1 MKKKVII
8 ATSILLLTFA
18 NVNNVNAA
26 EKRIGVSAAFTQFS
40 SDGSETMKSSGTK
53 TSKTH
58 DETVV
63 VPSIFIEAAN
73 DNGLAIGLDFMPV
86 EAELGSGTNA
96 RTDTDTDDA
105 SDTAGDNKVSAELTS
120 HTTLYLSKSLG
131 DSGAYLKGG
140 VAMATI
146 DTTETLATGS
156 VYGNEDVTGMLIGLG
171 MNRDNAN
178 GTFFRT
184 ELTYTDY
191 DDVSINGT
199 ADSDGVKNKID
210 ADIDAI
216 AFRISIGKA
225 F

>member
-1 MKKKVII
+1 MKKIVII
-8 ATSILLLTFA
+8 ATSIILLVFA
-18 NVNNVNAA
+18 SVNAA
-26 EKRIGVSAAFTQFS
+26 EKRIGVSAAYTMFS
-40 SDGSETMKSSGTK
+40 SDGTETMKSSATK
-53 TSKTH
+53 TSKTQ
-58 DETVV
+58 DESVV
-63 VPSIFIEAAN
+63 VPSIFVEAAN

-96 RTDTDTDDA
+96 RADTDTDDA

-120 HTTLYLSKSLG
+120 HTTLYLSKTLG

-156 VYGNEDVTGMLIGLG
+156 KYGNEDVTGILIGLG

-191 DDVSINGT
+191 DEVSINGT

>member
-1 MKKKVII
+1 MKKLTILV
-8 ATSILLLTFA
+8 ASIMLLVNA
-18 NVNNVNAA
+18 NANAA
-26 EKRIGVSAAFTQFS
+26 EKRIGISAALTQLS
-40 SDGSETMKSSGTK
+40 TDGTETIKTKGSK

-58 DETVV
+58 DESVV
-63 VPSIFIEAAN
+63 VPSLFFEVAN
-73 DNGLAIGLDFMPV
+73 DNGLAIGLDFMPA
-86 EAELGSGTNA
+86 EAELGSGKNERA
-96 RTDTDTDDA
+96 DTDTDDA
-105 SDTAGDNKVSAELTS
+105 SDTAGTNKVSAELTS

-131 DSGAYLKGG
+131 DSGAYVKGG

-156 VYGNEDVTGMLIGLG
+156 VYGNEDVTGLLIGLG
-171 MNRDNAN
+171 INRDNAN

-191 DDVSINGT
+191 EDVAINGT

-210 ADIDAI
+210 ADIDAV

>member
-1 MKKKVII
+1 MKKITII
-8 ATSILLLTFA
+8 ATSIMLFVFTS
-18 NVNNVNAA
+18 VNAA
-26 EKRIGVSAAFTQFS
+26 EKRIGVSAALTQFS
-40 SDGSETMKSSGTK
+40 SDGTETMKSSGTK
-53 TSKTH
+53 TSKSH
-58 DETVV
+58 DEVV
-63 VPSIFIEAAN
+63 AVPSIFFEVAN
-73 DNGLAIGLDFMPV
+73 DNGLAIGLDFLPI

-105 SDTAGDNKVSAELTS
+105 SDTAGNNKVSAELTS

-131 DSGAYLKGG
+131 DNGAYLKGG
-140 VAMATI
+140 LAMATI

-156 VYGNEDVTGMLIGLG
+156 TYGNEDVTGFLIGLG
-171 MNRDNAN
+171 MNKDINN

-191 DDVSINGT
+191 EDVTINGT

-210 ADIDAI
+210 ADIDAV

>member
-1 MKKKVII
+1 MKKIIII
-8 ATSILLLTFA
+8 ASSIMLLAFA
-18 NVNNVNAA
+18 NVNAA
-26 EKRIGVSAAFTQFS
+26 EKRIGVSAAYTMFS
-40 SDGSETMKSSGTK
+40 SDGTETMKSSGTK

-63 VPSIFIEAAN
+63 VPSIFIEVAN
-73 DNGLAIGLDFMPV
+73 DNGLAIGLDFMPI

-105 SDTAGDNKVSAELTS
+105 SDTAGNNKVSAELTS

-131 DSGAYLKGG
+131 DYGAYLKGG

-156 VYGNEDVTGMLIGLG
+156 KYGNEDVTGFLIGLG
-171 MNRDNAN
+171 MNKDINN

-191 DDVSINGT
+191 EDVTINGT

-210 ADIDAI
+210 ADIDAV

>member
-1 MKKKVII
+1 MKKITII
-8 ATSILLLTFA
+8 ATSIMLFVFTS
-18 NVNNVNAA
+18 VNAA
-26 EKRIGVSAAFTQFS
+26 EKRIGVSAALTQFS
-40 SDGSETMKSSGTK
+40 SDGTETMKSSGTK
-53 TSKTH
+53 TSKAH
-58 DETVV
+58 DEVVV
-63 VPSIFIEAAN
+63 VPSIFVEVAN
-73 DNGLAIGLDFMPV
+73 DNGFAIGLDFLPI

-105 SDTAGDNKVSAELTS
+105 SDTAGNNKVSAELTS

-131 DSGAYLKGG
+131 DNGAYLKGG
-140 VAMATI
+140 LAMATI

-156 VYGNEDVTGMLIGLG
+156 TYGNEDVTGFLIGLG
-171 MNRDNAN
+171 MNKDINN

-191 DDVSINGT
+191 EDVTINGT

-210 ADIDAI
+210 ADIDAV

>member
-1 MKKKVII
+1 MKKIFII
-8 ATSILLLTFA
+8 ATSIMLLTFA
-18 NVNNVNAA
+18 NVNAA

-156 VYGNEDVTGMLIGLG
+156 AYGNEDVTGMLIGLG
-171 MNRDNAN
+171 FNRDNAN

>member
-1 MKKKVII
+1 MKKIFII
-8 ATSILLLTFA
+8 ATSIMLLTFA
-18 NVNNVNAA
+18 NVNAA

-86 EAELGSGTNA
+86 EAELGSATNA

-105 SDTAGDNKVSAELTS
+105 SDTAGNNKVSAELTS

-156 VYGNEDVTGMLIGLG
+156 TYGNEDVTGMLIGLG
-171 MNRDNAN
+171 FNRDNAN

>member
-1 MKKKVII
+1 MKKITII
-8 ATSILLLTFA
+8 LTSIMLLVFA
-18 NVNNVNAA
+18 NVNAA

-40 SDGSETMKSSGTK
+40 SDGTETMKSSGTK
-53 TSKTH
+53 TNKTH

-63 VPSIFIEAAN
+63 VPSIFVEVAG
-73 DNGLAIGLDFMPV
+73 DNGIAIGLDFMPV
-86 EAELGSGTNA
+86 EAELGSATNA

-105 SDTAGDNKVSAELTS
+105 SDTAGNNKVSAELTS
-120 HTTLYLSKSLG
+120 HTTLYLSKSVG
-131 DSGAYLKGG
+131 DSGAYVKGG

-146 DTTETLATGS
+146 DTNETLATGS
-156 VYGNEDVTGMLIGLG
+156 VYGNEDVTGILIGLG

-178 GTFFRT
+178 GTFFRS

-191 DDVSINGT
+191 DDVSITGT
-199 ADSDGVKNKID
+199 ADTDGVRNKID

>member
-1 MKKKVII
+1 MKKITII
-8 ATSILLLTFA
+8 ATSIMLLVFA
-18 NVNNVNAA
+18 NVNAA

-40 SDGSETMKSSGTK
+40 SDGTETMKSSGTK

-105 SDTAGDNKVSAELTS
+105 SDTAGNNKVSAELTS

-156 VYGNEDVTGMLIGLG
+156 KYGNEDVTGLLIGLG
-171 MNRDNAN
+171 VNRDNAN

-191 DDVSINGT
+191 NDVTIDGSL
-199 ADSDGVKNKID
+199 DSDGVRNKID
-210 ADIDAI
+210 ADIDAV

>member
-1 MKKKVII
+1 MKKIFII
-8 ATSILLLTFA
+8 ATSIMLLTFA
-18 NVNNVNAA
+18 NVNAA

-156 VYGNEDVTGMLIGLG
+156 KYGNEDVTGFLIGLG
-171 MNRDNAN
+171 MNKDINN

-191 DDVSINGT
+191 EDVTINGT

-210 ADIDAI
+210 ADIDAV

>member
-1 MKKKVII
+1 MKKITII
-8 ATSILLLTFA
+8 ATSIMLLVFA
-18 NVNNVNAA
+18 NVNAA

-105 SDTAGDNKVSAELTS
+105 SDTAGNNKVSAELTS

-156 VYGNEDVTGMLIGLG
+156 KYGNEDVTGLLIGLG
-171 MNRDNAN
+171 VNRDNAN

-191 DDVSINGT
+191 EDVSITGT
-199 ADSDGVKNKID
+199 ADSDSVSNKIE
-210 ADIDAI
+210 ANIDAV

>member
-1 MKKKVII
+1 MKKITII
-8 ATSILLLTFA
+8 ATSIMLLVFA
-18 NVNNVNAA
+18 NVNAA

-40 SDGSETMKSSGTK
+40 SDGTETMKSSGTK
-53 TSKTH
+53 TSKTQ
-58 DETVV
+58 DENVV
-63 VPSIFIEAAN
+63 VPSIFIEVAN
-73 DNGLAIGLDFMPV
+73 DNGLAIGLDFMPI

-105 SDTAGDNKVSAELTS
+105 SDTAGNNKVSAELTS

-131 DSGAYLKGG
+131 DNGAYLKGG
-140 VAMATI
+140 LAMATI

-156 VYGNEDVTGMLIGLG
+156 TYGNEDVTGFLIGLG
-171 MNRDNAN
+171 MNKDINN

-191 DDVSINGT
+191 EDVTINGT

-210 ADIDAI
+210 ADIDAV

>member
-1 MKKKVII
+1 MKKITVI
-8 ATSILLLTFA
+8 ATGIMLLVFA
-18 NVNNVNAA
+18 NVSAA
-26 EKRIGVSAAFTQFS
+26 EKRIGISGAYTQFS
-40 SDGSETMKSSGTK
+40 SDGTETMKSSGTK
-53 TSKTH
+53 TSKTQ
-58 DETVV
+58 DENVV
-63 VPSIFIEAAN
+63 VPSIFIEVAN
-73 DNGLAIGLDFMPV
+73 DNGLAIGLDFMPI

-105 SDTAGDNKVSAELTS
+105 SDTAGNNKVSAELTS

-131 DSGAYLKGG
+131 DNGAYLKGG
-140 VAMATI
+140 LAMATI

-156 VYGNEDVTGMLIGLG
+156 TYGNEDVTGFLIGLG
-171 MNRDNAN
+171 MNKDINN

-191 DDVSINGT
+191 EDVTINGT

-210 ADIDAI
+210 ADIDAV

>member
-1 MKKKVII
+1 MKKIFII
-8 ATSILLLTFA
+8 ATSIMLLTFA
-18 NVNNVNAA
+18 NVNAA

-156 VYGNEDVTGMLIGLG
+156 TYGNEDVTGMLIGLG
-171 MNRDNAN
+171 FNRDNAN

>member
-1 MKKKVII
+1 MKKLTII
-8 ATSILLLTFA
+8 ATSIMLLAFS
-18 NVNNVNAA
+18 NVSAV
-26 EKRIGVSAAFTQFS
+26 EKRIGVSAAFTQLS
-40 SDGSETMKSSGTK
+40 SDGTETIKSSGAK

-58 DETVV
+58 DESLV
-63 VPSIFIEAAN
+63 VPSLFIEVAN
-73 DNGLAIGLDFMPV
+73 DNGLAIGLDFMPA
-86 EAELGSGTNA
+86 EAELGSGKNE

-105 SDTAGDNKVSAELTS
+105 SDTAGTNKVSAELTS

-131 DSGAYLKGG
+131 DSGAYVKGG

-156 VYGNEDVTGMLIGLG
+156 VYGNEDVTGFLIGLG
-171 MNRDNAN
+171 MNKDINN

-191 DDVSINGT
+191 EDVAINGT

-210 ADIDAI
+210 ADIDAV

>member
-1 MKKKVII
+1 MKKIFII
-8 ATSILLLTFA
+8 ATSIMLLTFA
-18 NVNNVNAA
+18 NVNAA

-105 SDTAGDNKVSAELTS
+105 SDTAGNNKVSAELTS

>member
-1 MKKKVII
+1 MKKIFII
-8 ATSILLLTFA
+8 ATSIMLLTFA
-18 NVNNVNAA
+18 NVNAA

-105 SDTAGDNKVSAELTS
+105 ADTAGNNKVSAELTS

-156 VYGNEDVTGMLIGLG
+156 AYDNEKVHGLLIGLG
-171 MNRDNAN
+171 VNRDNAN

>member
-1 MKKKVII
+1 M
-8 ATSILLLTFA
+8 LLVFA
-18 NVNNVNAA
+18 NVNAA

-40 SDGSETMKSSGTK
+40 SDGTETMKSSGTK

-105 SDTAGDNKVSAELTS
+105 SDTAGNNKVSAELTS

-156 VYGNEDVTGMLIGLG
+156 KYGNEDVTGLLIGLG
-171 MNRDNAN
+171 INRDNAN

-191 DDVSINGT
+191 EEVSITGT
-199 ADSDGVKNKID
+199 ADSDSVSNKIE
-210 ADIDAI
+210 ANIDAV

>member
-1 MKKKVII
+1 M
-8 ATSILLLTFA
+8 LLVFA
-18 NVNNVNAA
+18 NVNAA

>member
-1 MKKKVII
+1 MKKITII
-8 ATSILLLTFA
+8 LTSIMLLVFA
-18 NVNNVNAA
+18 NVNAA

-40 SDGSETMKSSGTK
+40 SDGTETMKSSGTK
-53 TSKTH
+53 TNKTH

-63 VPSIFIEAAN
+63 VPSIFVEVAN
-73 DNGLAIGLDFMPV
+73 DNGIAIGLDFMPV
-86 EAELGSGTNA
+86 EAELGSATNA

-105 SDTAGDNKVSAELTS
+105 SDTAGNNKVSAELTS
-120 HTTLYLSKSLG
+120 HTTLYLSKSVG
-131 DSGAYLKGG
+131 DSGAYVKGG

-156 VYGNEDVTGMLIGLG
+156 VYGNEDVTGLLIGLG
-171 MNRDNAN
+171 INRDNAN

-191 DDVSINGT
+191 DDVSFTGS
-199 ADSDGVKNKID
+199 ADANSVSNKID
-210 ADIDAI
+210 ADIDAV

>member
-1 MKKKVII
+1 MKKITVI
-8 ATSILLLTFA
+8 ATSIMLLVFA
-18 NVNNVNAA
+18 NVNAA
-26 EKRIGVSAAFTQFS
+26 EKRIGVSGAFTQFS
-40 SDGSETMKSSGTK
+40 SDGTETMKSSGTK
-53 TSKTH
+53 TSKTQ
-58 DETVV
+58 DENVV
-63 VPSIFIEAAN
+63 VPSIFIEVAN
-73 DNGLAIGLDFMPV
+73 DNGLAIGLDFMPI

-105 SDTAGDNKVSAELTS
+105 SDTAGNNKVSAELTS

-131 DSGAYLKGG
+131 DSGAYVKGG

-156 VYGNEDVTGMLIGLG
+156 VYGNEDVTGLLIGLG
-171 MNRDNAN
+171 INRDNAN

-191 DDVSINGT
+191 DDVSFTGS
-199 ADSDGVKNKID
+199 ADANSVSNKID
-210 ADIDAI
+210 ADIDAV

>member
-1 MKKKVII
+1 MKKITII
-8 ATSILLLTFA
+8 LTSIMLLVFA
-18 NVNNVNAA
+18 NVNAA

-40 SDGSETMKSSGTK
+40 SDGTETMKSSGTK
-53 TSKTH
+53 TNKTH

-63 VPSIFIEAAN
+63 VPSIFVEVAG
-73 DNGLAIGLDFMPV
+73 DNGIAIGLDFMPV
-86 EAELGSGTNA
+86 EAELGSATNA

-105 SDTAGDNKVSAELTS
+105 SDTAGNNKVSAELTS
-120 HTTLYLSKSLG
+120 HTTLYLSKSVG
-131 DSGAYLKGG
+131 DSGAYVKGG

-156 VYGNEDVTGMLIGLG
+156 VYGNEDVTGLLIGLG
-171 MNRDNAN
+171 INRDNAN

-191 DDVSINGT
+191 DDVSFTGS
-199 ADSDGVKNKID
+199 ADANSVSNKID
-210 ADIDAI
+210 ADIDAV

>member
-1 MKKKVII
+1 M
-8 ATSILLLTFA
+8 LLVFA
-18 NVNNVNAA
+18 NVNAA

-40 SDGSETMKSSGTK
+40 SDGTETMKSSGTK

-105 SDTAGDNKVSAELTS
+105 SDTAGNNKVSAELTS

-156 VYGNEDVTGMLIGLG
+156 KYGNEDVTGLLIGLG
-171 MNRDNAN
+171 VNRDNAN

-191 DDVSINGT
+191 EDVSITGT
-199 ADSDGVKNKID
+199 ADSDSVSNKIE
-210 ADIDAI
+210 ANIDAV

>member
-1 MKKKVII
+1 MKKITII
-8 ATSILLLTFA
+8 ATSIMLLVFA
-18 NVNNVNAA
+18 NVNAA

-40 SDGSETMKSSGTK
+40 SDGTETMKSSGTK

-105 SDTAGDNKVSAELTS
+105 SDTAGNNKVSAELTS

-156 VYGNEDVTGMLIGLG
+156 KYGNEDVTGLLIGLG
-171 MNRDNAN
+171 VNRDNAN

-191 DDVSINGT
+191 EDVSITGT
-199 ADSDGVKNKID
+199 ADSDSVSNKIE
-210 ADIDAI
+210 ANIDAV

>member
-1 MKKKVII
+1 MKKITII
-8 ATSILLLTFA
+8 AASIMLLVFA
-18 NVNNVNAA
+18 NVNAA
-26 EKRIGVSAAFTQFS
+26 EKRIGVSGAFTQFS
-40 SDGSETMKSSGTK
+40 SDGTETMKSSGTK
-53 TSKTH
+53 TSKTQ
-58 DETVV
+58 DENVV
-63 VPSIFIEAAN
+63 VPSIFIEVAN
-73 DNGLAIGLDFMPV
+73 DNGLAIGLDFMPI

-105 SDTAGDNKVSAELTS
+105 SDTAGNNKVSAELTS

-131 DSGAYLKGG
+131 DNGAYLKGG
-140 VAMATI
+140 LAMATI

-156 VYGNEDVTGMLIGLG
+156 KYGNEDVTGLLIGLG
-171 MNRDNAN
+171 INRDNAN
-178 GTFFRT
+178 GTFFRS

-191 DDVSINGT
+191 EDVTINGT

-210 ADIDAI
+210 ADIDAV

>member
-1 MKKKVII
+1 MKKIFII
-8 ATSILLLTFA
+8 ATSIMLLTFA
-18 NVNNVNAA
+18 NVNAA

-105 SDTAGDNKVSAELTS
+105 ADTAGNNKVSAELTS

-156 VYGNEDVTGMLIGLG
+156 MYGNEDVTGMLIGLG

>member
-1 MKKKVII
+1 MKKIIII
-8 ATSILLLTFA
+8 ASSIMLLAFA
-18 NVNNVNAA
+18 NVNAA
-26 EKRIGVSAAFTQFS
+26 EKRIGVSAAYTMFS
-40 SDGSETMKSSGTK
+40 SDGTETMKSSGTK
-53 TSKTH
+53 TSKSH
-58 DETVV
+58 DEDVV

-86 EAELGSGTNA
+86 EAELGSATNA

-105 SDTAGDNKVSAELTS
+105 SDTAGNNKVSAELTS